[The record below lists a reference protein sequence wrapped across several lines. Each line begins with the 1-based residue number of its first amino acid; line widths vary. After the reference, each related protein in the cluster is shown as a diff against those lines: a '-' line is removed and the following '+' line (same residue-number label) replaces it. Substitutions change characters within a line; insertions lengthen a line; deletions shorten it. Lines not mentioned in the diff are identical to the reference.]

1 MIDIGTLNEKIAAF
15 RRLTIK
21 NSVSPEMVGELLQ
34 QITDI
39 LSTAGT
45 QANLDLL
52 NQWRTAMLA
61 AQPYIHALTQN
72 GSDRNDFYINATV
85 TNPVTAATQVKTN
98 LLKIPQATTE
108 HSGVMRAQQ
117 VTDLNQARNNINS
130 VILPTLTRIENEIAA
145 LNGTSTDV
153 VAISGKAQI
162 AVEIVNGT
170 MQVYGA
176 SKLLEAGYVPYL
188 FRHTRRRNRDRM
200 TDGIHQDKKYGAETN
215 GWHLYGSRHT
225 IKINGTNA
233 YFSQN
238 DAVHKHMPTTRWTLD
253 CSALIHIHIRQDGQR
268 SIPWGRSMIRLYD
281 SRARQERMLR
291 LRFAIG
297 FAKPLDPC
305 RKKLNVLNLVSNLAE
320 FSVVYTPVTQE
331 FHLSR

>member
-1 MIDIGTLNEKIAAF
+1 MIDIGTLNEKITAF

-39 LSTAGT
+39 LATAGT
-45 QANLDLL
+45 QANLDVL

-130 VILPTLTRIENEIAA
+130 VILPALTRIEKEIAA
-145 LNGTSTDV
+145 LNGSSSDI
-153 VAISGKAQI
+153 VAMSGNAQI
-162 AVEIVNGT
+162 AVEIVDGRLR
-170 MQVYGA
+170 VYGA
-176 SKLLEAGYVPYL
+176 EALAKEGYVPYL
-188 FRHTRRRNRDRM
+188 FRHTRRRNRIRNENEANR
-200 TDGIHQDKKYGAETN
+200 TFSSVTK
-215 GWHLYGSRHT
+215 GWHLYGSKYSVRV
-225 IKINGTNA
+225 NGTTVA
-233 YFSQN
+233 FSINEPNELHQEAN
-238 DAVHKHMPTTRWTLD
+238 GYSFNPIYLVHPHTNSEGHVSL
-253 CSALIHIHIRQDGQR
+253 
-268 SIPWGRSMIRLYD
+268 PWGRSMIRLYD
-281 SRARQERMLR
+281 TRAHQNRMVR

-297 FAKPLDPC
+297 FAKPISPG
-305 RKKLNVLNLVSNLAE
+305 KSKVNVLNLVSNLAE
-320 FSVVYTPVTQE
+320 FSVVYDPRNDKYV
-331 FHLSR
+331 LSR